1 MDRKEACEQIILTKE
16 EQRLLKK
23 IRRGKK
29 LKCSDEEVSALLAY
43 ELVEPLCQMEG
54 GFTMPVPTGEY
65 QVSDF
70 YAVYAAYRRRVLLDY
85 IADKWVDIL
94 ASLISLVSLFISVA
108 ALLRVPVA

>member
-16 EQRLLKK
+16 EQRLLNK
-23 IRRGKK
+23 IQRSKK
-29 LKCSDEEVSALLAY
+29 LKCSDEEITALVEY

-70 YAVYAAYRRRVLLDY
+70 YAVYATYRRRALLDY

-94 ASLISLVSLFISVA
+94 ASLISLVSLVISIIA
-108 ALLRVPVA
+108 IMR